1 MGRIFEELKRR
12 NVIRVTAAYMVAT
25 WLVLQVADLVLENIA
40 APDWVMQVFMLM
52 FALGFPLTLIFSWA
66 YELTPEGLKRETD
79 VDRDQSITG
88 DTGRKLD
95 MATIGMLV
103 AVLLFVGY
111 ERSFVSEPGA
121 TAPVVATARAE
132 NSIAVLAFDDL
143 SPEGDQAYFARGL
156 SEELLN
162 VLAHVDNLKVAG
174 RTSSFAFQG
183 QNKDLREIGEL
194 LNVAHILEGS
204 VRKAG
209 NRIRVTAQLIKA
221 SDGFH
226 VFSETY
232 DRDLSDIFAVQ
243 DEIAQSISSALLSEI
258 AGAEPVANVTR
269 TDPAAYE
276 LYLLARQRIHSRDQ
290 GEMEEALNMLGRALE
305 IDPKYAPAIAQK
317 ALATYLLSDAF
328 GAYGDTPRSEALP
341 AAIELVEEA
350 LALDEQLA
358 EAHAIN
364 GLLLDDQLMFDES
377 IVAVKRALEL
387 NPTMS
392 DAANWLSNSYAATNR
407 RREGREIL
415 EQIVKRDPTY
425 PPALGNL
432 TMSYMRSADYD
443 QADALITRVARIV
456 GDNDATRISR
466 GIVDVMRGD
475 SADAVRELQPVYAG
489 NPTRTVMKM
498 WYGFALR
505 GIADYETLTEVG
517 LPENRMLAL
526 AAQGNIDDAR
536 RILYDL
542 NVTSGAVA
550 RVLLDVG
557 YFFNTT
563 DSSQDFIEFVNE
575 QYGSLDGLLQ
585 QFPVASQWGTG
596 YLGQLAYAYLQA
608 GDEATFR
615 ALMGEMHHAQDVQKE
630 AGTDNWVSRYS
641 RAEYAALNGDI
652 NEAIALL
659 QVALDSGYGPALGL
673 DSRVFDNLRDEPR
686 FKEVENALARHVDE
700 ERAKLGMPP
709 YRPLPT
715 TEEREERSSFVN

>member
-1 MGRIFEELKRR
+1 
-12 NVIRVTAAYMVAT
+12 MVAT
-25 WLVLQVADLVLENIA
+25 WLVLQIADLVLENIA
-40 APDWVMQVFMLM
+40 APDWVIQVFMLM
-52 FALGFPLTLIFSWA
+52 FTLGFPLALLFSWA
-66 YELTPEGLKRETD
+66 YELTPEGLKREKD
-79 VDRDQSITG
+79 VVRDQSITG

-103 AVLLFVGY
+103 AVLVFVGY
-111 ERSFVSEPGA
+111 ERTMVTQPVAEVPVAA
-121 TAPVVATARAE
+121 TEMDE

-143 SPEGDQAYFARGL
+143 SPEGDQAYFAKGL

-162 VLAHVDNLKVAG
+162 VLAQVSDLKVAG

-194 LNVAHILEGS
+194 LNVANILEGS
-204 VRKAG
+204 VRKDG
-209 NRIRVTAQLIKA
+209 NRIRVTAQLIKV

-243 DEIAQSISSALLSEI
+243 DEIAQSISSVLLSEI
-258 AGAEPVANVTR
+258 VGTESVANVTR
-269 TDPAAYE
+269 TDPAGYE

-305 IDPKYAPAIAQK
+305 IDPEYAPAIAQK
-317 ALATYLLSDAF
+317 ALATYLLSDSF

-341 AAIELVEEA
+341 VAIELVEEA
-350 LALDEQLA
+350 LALDEHLA

-364 GLLLDDQLMFDES
+364 GLLLNDQLMFDES
-377 IVAVKRALEL
+377 IVAVMRALEL

-392 DAANWLSNSYAATNR
+392 DAANWLSNTYAATNR

-425 PPALGNL
+425 PPAFGNL

-443 QADALITRVARIV
+443 HADALVTRVARIV
-456 GDNDATRISR
+456 GDNDETRMAR

-475 SADAVRELQPVYAG
+475 SADAVRELQPVYAE
-489 NPTRTVMKM
+489 NPSRTVMKM
-498 WYGFALR
+498 WYGFALL
-505 GIADYETLTEVG
+505 GIADYETLTEAG
-517 LPENRMLAL
+517 LPEHRMLAL

-542 NVTSGAVA
+542 NVMSGPAN
-550 RVLLDVG
+550 RVLANVG
-557 YFFNTT
+557 YVFNTT
-563 DSSQDFIEFVNE
+563 DSSQDYIEFVNE

-596 YLGQLAYAYLQA
+596 YLGELAYAYLQA

-615 ALMGEMHHAQDVQKE
+615 SLLEEMRHAQDVQKA
-630 AGTDNWVSRYS
+630 AGTDNWVSRYG
-641 RAEYAALNGDI
+641 RAEYAALSGNID
-652 NEAIALL
+652 EAIALL

-673 DSRVFDNLRDEPR
+673 DSRVFDNLREDRR
-686 FKEVENALARHVDE
+686 FKEVENVLAQHVDE
-700 ERAKLGMPP
+700 QRAILGMPP

-715 TEEREERSSFVN
+715 TEEQEERSSFVN